1 MLKTNKDILTWIHDN
16 LGATIRDL
24 TDTEFKD
31 TPYTEAVIA
40 GLICRETGFLIL
52 RYANKGLGL
61 DEIAVRMKGDYGKRA
76 GEPAPR
82 YHGYG
87 FVQIDTGSYPE
98 FINDTPLS
106 DYKAYLKKAIDVLE
120 EKRSS
125 ITRAGFNADN
135 LGDEY
140 FLRAILAAYNSGQ
153 GRVIRSLSLGR
164 DVDVTTY
171 QGDYSKE
178 VIKFRYEYWDMFGT
192 VNND

>member
-1 MLKTNKDILTWIHDN
+1 MLKTNKDILSWIHDN
-16 LGATIRDL
+16 LGATIREL
-24 TDTEFKD
+24 TDADFKD

-52 RYANKGLGL
+52 RYANKGMAL
-61 DEIAVRMKGDYGKRA
+61 DEIAVRMKGDYGRRA
-76 GEPAPR
+76 GESGPR

-87 FVQIDTGSYPE
+87 FVQIDTGSYPD

-106 DYKAYLKKAIDVLE
+106 DYKSYLRKAIEVLE

-140 FLRAILAAYNSGQ
+140 YLRAILAAYNSGQ

-164 DVDVTTY
+164 DVDITTY

-178 VIKFRYEYWDMFGT
+178 VMKFRYEYWDMFGT
-192 VNND
+192 ITNY